1 MLIRFSQKLATVDS
15 GTHVNSYT
23 IVVHVS
29 SHDIFIGLHDAEILF
44 KILPAGN

>member
-29 SHDIFIGLHDAEILF
+29 SHDTFIGFHDAEMLF
-44 KILPAGN
+44 KISPAGN